1 MMIDSEP
8 PIFQGLPLVAFEAA
22 FAEERLLSDPGE
34 GPAAVTPP
42 DRLEQS

>member
-1 MMIDSEP
+1 MRDSKT
-8 PIFQGLPLVAFEAA
+8 PIFQGLSLVAVEVA

-42 DRLEQS
+42 DRPEQS